1 MCEMQLKWFE
11 HVKRTSIR
19 TPMKRT
25 DGMEQVCS
33 KGFKGRQ
40 KYVKLLG
47 MTWNIMALQT
57 IWHR

>member
-40 KYVKLLG
+40 KICKTLRHDLEYNGL
-47 MTWNIMALQT
+47 TNDMA
-57 IWHR
+57 